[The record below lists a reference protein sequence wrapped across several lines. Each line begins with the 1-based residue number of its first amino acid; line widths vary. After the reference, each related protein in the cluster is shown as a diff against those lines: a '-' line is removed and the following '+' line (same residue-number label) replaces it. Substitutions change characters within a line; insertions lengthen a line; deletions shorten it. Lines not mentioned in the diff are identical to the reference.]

1 MVGFH
6 EADLTAAVLSS
17 LVVDVAI
24 DAVVA
29 ATVVSAESLLL
40 EQADR
45 SKSAGAVKY
54 KRADIAFGD
63 FIKSLSF
70 G

>member
-17 LVVDVAI
+17 LVVDVAVDAV
-24 DAVVA
+24 DAVVD

-45 SKSAGAVKY
+45 SKSAGAVRY
-54 KRADIAFGD
+54 KRTESAFGD
-63 FIKSLSF
+63 FI
-70 G
+70 